1 MASRAGG
8 SVGLLVAGAL
18 LLPPRPL
25 GAEEGKPQLRLFG
38 DTLTL
43 RPTGLLQLDAGS
55 VFGRTP
61 SDAPDGGLNPRRL
74 RLGLQAEWR
83 EDLTLILVWDF
94 GGTPGSRSRLHEAS
108 IAYSGLD
115 PFTLTVGVFRPRLTL
130 EGSQRAAETLFL
142 ERAAIVGAASSL
154 AAGSGRVAA
163 ELRAEGERWMAAAA
177 LTGGRT
183 GPGEDST
190 QRGATARL
198 AGLPVRREEG
208 PALHLGL
215 SASWSFR
222 PPRGGLGRAVEL
234 SEPPELALDRT
245 DPPLDTGAIRAGA
258 ARSGGVEAGLAHG
271 RLWAQGEWHGIA
283 VERAGGGTLRF
294 SGWYAQAAWALIGQ
308 PREWEPTLGAWGA
321 PKPSGGFDPAAGRW
335 GAVEIGARY
344 SVLDLNDGDIRG
356 GRQRVWSAGLGWW
369 PVESLRLLAQYQY
382 GQVRGG
388 GTDRSFQALALRA
401 QWRF

>member
-1 MASRAGG
+1 MASRASG
-8 SVGLLVAGAL
+8 SVGLLTAGAL
-18 LLPPRPL
+18 LFLPRPL

-38 DTLTL
+38 DALTL
-43 RPTGLLQLDAGS
+43 RPTGLLQLDAGTA
-55 VFGRTP
+55 FGRTP
-61 SDAPDGGLNPRRL
+61 PSVPDGGINPRRL

-83 EDLTLILVWDF
+83 DDLTLSLVWDF

-115 PFTLTVGVFRPRLTL
+115 PFTLTAGVFRPRLTL

-190 QRGATARL
+190 QRGATVRL
-198 AGLPVRREEG
+198 AGLPVRRGEG
-208 PALHLGL
+208 AVLHLGL

-222 PPRGGLGRAVEL
+222 PPRGESGRAVEL
-234 SEPPELALDRT
+234 SEPPELTLDRA
-245 DPPLDTGAIRAGA
+245 DPPLGTGTIRASA

-283 VERAGGGTLRF
+283 VERSGGGTLRF
-294 SGWYAQAAWALIGQ
+294 SGWYVQAAWTLIGQ

-321 PKPSGGFDPAAGRW
+321 PKPRTAFNPSAGQW

-344 SVLDLNDGDIRG
+344 SMLDLNDDDIRG
-356 GRQRVWSAGLGWW
+356 GRQQVWSASLGWW
-369 PVESLRLLAQYQY
+369 PVESLRVLTQYQY

-388 GTDRSFQALALRA
+388 ATDHSFQALALRA
-401 QWRF
+401 QRRF